1 MALWHVDSDYD
12 AVPPELGEMSR
23 EAWQLR
29 KRGVDILRCYE
40 KGDFTYL
47 VVKARLD
54 YSLTCAAVQLYLMAR
69 FETKYRKVGI
79 GDFYLKGALEFV
91 FIPND

>member
-1 MALWHVDSDYD
+1 MALWHDLYEEET
-12 AVPPELGEMSR
+12 VPEDLGEMSK
-23 EAWQLR
+23 EAWTLR
-29 KRGVDILRCYE
+29 KRGVDILRCYQ

-47 VVKARLD
+47 VVKTKLD
-54 YSLTCAAVQLYLMAR
+54 YSLTCAAVQHYLMAR

-91 FIPND
+91 FVPND